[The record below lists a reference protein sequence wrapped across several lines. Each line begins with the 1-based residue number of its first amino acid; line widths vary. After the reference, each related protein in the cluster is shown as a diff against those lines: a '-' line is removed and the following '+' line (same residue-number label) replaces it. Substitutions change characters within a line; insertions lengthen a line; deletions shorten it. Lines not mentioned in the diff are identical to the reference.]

1 MASKTNK
8 NRIQEPHRHHYIP
21 QFILRRFNDENGQVN
36 YWNIEN
42 SKLEK
47 RNVKSIFMGIDM
59 YRDEKQHADDP
70 TIIESNFSKFEQEI
84 AELISTKIID
94 KKEIVLTR
102 RENEKLRIFITL
114 MAFRSNNRMKQYKE
128 NNFDESTR
136 SILLQYQHDG
146 NFEELWK
153 RELDVLAN
161 CRTYKEVEDSEVIDP
176 IIKMDFSN
184 GITSF
189 FMTFIETIS
198 GEFLLTDIYPTLE
211 IFPLIDANIHLHL
224 FVPLSPTRMLLLNHI
239 MFKSGNRCK
248 GTPMEIMY
256 KVSKIKGD
264 LIIPPIPKY
273 KLPGTLDMDDEYRYK
288 VRDILAS
295 DTEYI
300 NALFL
305 NEARVGVIF
314 RDKDEIYDSIES
326 FNKRINTKQS
336 FEKLEEELQNN

>member
-1 MASKTNK
+1 MANKTSKNTT
-8 NRIQEPHRHHYIP
+8 QEAHRHHYIP

-36 YWNIEN
+36 YWDIEK

-70 TIIESNFSKFEQEI
+70 TIIESNFSRFEQEI

-136 SILLQYQHDG
+136 NKLLKYQPDG

-161 CRTYKEVEDSEVIDP
+161 CRTYKEIEDSEVIDP
-176 IIKMDFSN
+176 IIKLDFFN
-184 GITSF
+184 DIKGYFITF
-189 FMTFIETIS
+189 VDTIS

-211 IFPLIDANIHLHL
+211 IFPLVNANIHLHYL
-224 FVPLSPTRMLLLNHI
+224 VPLSPTRML
-239 MFKSGNRCK
+239 
-248 GTPMEIMY
+248 
-256 KVSKIKGD
+256 
-264 LIIPPIPKY
+264 
-273 KLPGTLDMDDEYRYK
+273 
-288 VRDILAS
+288 
-295 DTEYI
+295 
-300 NALFL
+300 
-305 NEARVGVIF
+305 
-314 RDKDEIYDSIES
+314 
-326 FNKRINTKQS
+326 
-336 FEKLEEELQNN
+336 

>member
-1 MASKTNK
+1 
-8 NRIQEPHRHHYIP
+8 
-21 QFILRRFNDENGQVN
+21 
-36 YWNIEN
+36 
-42 SKLEK
+42 
-47 RNVKSIFMGIDM
+47 MGIDM
-59 YRDEKQHADDP
+59 YRDEKQHPDDP

-84 AELISTKIID
+84 AELIRTKIID

-102 RENEKLRIFITL
+102 KENEKLRIFITL

-136 SILLQYQHDG
+136 NKLLKYQSDG

-161 CRTYKEVEDSEVIDP
+161 CRTYKEIENSEVIDP
-176 IIKMDFSN
+176 IIKLDFFN
-184 GITSF
+184 DIKGYFITF
-189 FMTFIETIS
+189 VDTIS

-211 IFPLIDANIHLHL
+211 IFPLVNANIHLHYL
-224 FVPLSPTRMLLLNHI
+224 VPLSPTRMLLLNHI
-239 MFKSGNRCK
+239 MFISGNKTK

-256 KVSKIKGD
+256 RLSKIKGD
-264 LIIPPIPKY
+264 LIIPPMPKY
-273 KLPGTLDMDDEYRYK
+273 KLSGTFGIEDEYRYK

-314 RDKDEIYDSIES
+314 RDKDEIYDTIES
-326 FNKRINTKQS
+326 FNKRTDTKQ
-336 FEKLEEELQNN
+336 FFKKLEEELQKD